1 MQWHDLATTS
11 HYQTAVAIKHAL
23 EEGNADE
30 AMLGLEELIEALS
43 RSDRRALRSQLVR
56 LMAHIINWQTQP
68 ERRSRSRAATIE
80 NARIDLEELLELE
93 PSLRPAVSD
102 LLQELFSKAK
112 RSAEKEMATT
122 TALTELSW
130 DEVFEDD
137 FTPSERSLTA
147 LLPR

>member
-1 MQWHDLATTS
+1 MQWHDLAATS
-11 HYQTAVAIKHAL
+11 HYQTAGAIKHAL

-30 AMLGLEELIEALS
+30 AMLGLE
-43 RSDRRALRSQLVR
+43 
-56 LMAHIINWQTQP
+56 
-68 ERRSRSRAATIE
+68 
-80 NARIDLEELLELE
+80 
-93 PSLRPAVSD
+93 
-102 LLQELFSKAK
+102 
-112 RSAEKEMATT
+112 EMATT